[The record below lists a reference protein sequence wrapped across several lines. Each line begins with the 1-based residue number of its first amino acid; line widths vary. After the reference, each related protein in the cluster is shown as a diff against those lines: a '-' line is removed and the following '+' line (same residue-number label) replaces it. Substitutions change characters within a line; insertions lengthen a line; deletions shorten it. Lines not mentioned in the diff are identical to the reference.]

1 MNSIILQRGTAN
13 PLRAFVDEARQARAA
28 AGPPRLVFALDAT
41 ASRQPTWDL
50 ACQLQGQMFQAAA
63 AVGKLL
69 VQLAYFRGEEFRVS
83 EFVARAD
90 MLTGLMS
97 EITCKSGHTQI
108 GRVLSHVQR
117 EASRSA
123 IAALVYV
130 GDTTEEPASVLIR
143 AAEDLGVRTFVFH
156 EDPDANHRAVRVFEA
171 IARVTGGVYL
181 PFDRNSA
188 GELAGLLAAIGAYAA
203 GGVPALKN
211 SASAAAKLLLQR
223 LK

>member
-1 MNSIILQRGTAN
+1 M
-13 PLRAFVDEARQARAA
+13 
-28 AGPPRLVFALDAT
+28 
-41 ASRQPTWDL
+41 

-63 AVGKLL
+63 AVGELS
-69 VQLAYFRGEEFRVS
+69 VQLAYFRGEEFRTS
-83 EFVARAD
+83 AFVPRAD
-90 MLTGLMS
+90 MLTRLMS

-143 AAEDLGVRTFVFH
+143 AAEDLGVRAFVFH
-156 EDPDANHRAVRVFEA
+156 EDPDANHHAVRVFEA

-203 GGVPALKN
+203 GGVKALEKHGG
-211 SASAAAKLLLQR
+211 AAARLLLEWLR
-223 LK
+223 